1 MVNPRIIRRRR
12 IIHKP
17 VAEVVCE
24 LRKEGWPLIADN
36 NDKAF
41 LYGDRSVRTRVL
53 KAAAN

>member
-1 MVNPRIIRRRR
+1 MVNPRIIRRRILR
-12 IIHKP
+12 KP

-41 LYGDRSVRTRVL
+41 LYGDKNVRTRVL
-53 KAAAN
+53 RAAAN

>member
-1 MVNPRIIRRRR
+1 MVNPRIIRRR

-41 LYGDRSVRTRVL
+41 FYGDKSVRTRVL
-53 KAAAN
+53 RAAAN